1 MSKELTPK
9 DIIYEFDI
17 ENMGERETLDSMPQY
32 LDVIK
37 NIKTAMSIDKEGFN
51 VYLIDDF
58 SNESLK
64 EIMQY
69 VDKIVENK
77 SKPKD
82 ICYVLYEDEKAP
94 KPIVVSTGG
103 GNKLKEI
110 FEEMQNEYLECTY
123 EFYNNSSNK
132 EKEEIQEGIHKKR
145 NELIGDLIDL
155 AKERGFDIKS
165 TNSGF
170 TFIPLSKGKE
180 MSEDEYDTLGK
191 ERKEEILETAKILK
205 EKAKDTLEELKDF
218 EVKDLEKIKQIMG
231 IYYINEMGDLRE
243 DFKDM
248 FVEDEVVVDYIDIV
262 CNAIE
267 TKLIENYSLNYD
279 EDEEQINEI
288 IYKYIIN
295 VIVDNSG
302 NQVPPVI
309 FEQDPTITNLI
320 GNIEYENHKGV
331 YSTNVGFIKG
341 GSLLKSNEGCLIIRI
356 NSLLRNPLA
365 YSQLKKS
372 LLTEKVDIAINSNH
386 YETISL
392 NTLKP
397 EPIAIKTK
405 IILIGDY
412 ETYDLLYNYDED
424 FKKIFTI
431 KAECNPVQN
440 IDNNLKNSLVFE
452 INKIC
457 YENNFRSLT
466 NGGIREVAKIMS
478 KRVESKN
485 KIYYD
490 KYEIKKILILANN
503 KVDRESRDEINENDI
518 IDVGY
523 TKDIMEKEI
532 LNHYT
537 EKKMLIDVTNS
548 KIGQVN
554 GLSVIDTGY
563 FSFGKPIKIT
573 CCCYKG
579 SGNIIDVQQESNL
592 SGSIH
597 SKSINIL
604 KGYMSNIN
612 GGYSRLP
619 VDFHLSFEQIYGKI
633 DGDSASVA
641 EIISMLSAL
650 SKIPVKQNI
659 ALTGSVNQFG
669 EVQPIG
675 GVNHKIEG
683 FFAACKVLDTIKG
696 KGVLI
701 PLSNADDLVLNE
713 EVEHEIKN
721 GNFHIYTMTSIDD
734 AIQVL
739 MGDSDENFESV
750 MLTISKELKKYSSRK

>member
-1 MSKELTPK
+1 MSNELAPK

-17 ENMGERETLDSMPQY
+17 EDMGARETLDSMPQY

-64 EIMQY
+64 DIMKY
-69 VDKIVENK
+69 VNKIFEHK

-82 ICYVLYEDEKAP
+82 ICYVLYEDEKLP
-94 KPIVVSTGG
+94 KPIFVSNGG
-103 GNKLKEI
+103 GNKLKEVL
-110 FEEMQNEYLECTY
+110 EELQDEYLECTFQ
-123 EFYNNSSNK
+123 FYNNSTNTEK
-132 EKEEIQEGIHKKR
+132 EDIQEEIQKKR
-145 NELIGDLIDL
+145 NELIGELIDI
-155 AKERGFDIKS
+155 AKDRGFDIKS

-180 MSEDEYDTLGK
+180 MSENEYDTLGK
-191 ERKEEILETAKILK
+191 ERKEEILDIAKMLK
-205 EKAKDTLEELKDF
+205 DKAKDTLEELKDF
-218 EVKDLEKIKQIMG
+218 EVRNLDKIKQIMEA
-231 IYYINEMGDLRE
+231 YYKIEMNDLIE
-243 DFKDM
+243 EYKDM
-248 FVEDEVVVDYIDIV
+248 FMEDEVIRNYIDIV

-267 TKLIENYSLNYD
+267 TGLTENYTLNYD
-279 EDEEQINEI
+279 DDEEQINEI
-288 IYKYIIN
+288 IYKYIVN
-295 VIVDNSG
+295 VIVDNS
-302 NQVPPVI
+302 NNTVPPVI
-309 FEQDPTITNLI
+309 FERDPNLTSLI

-331 YSTNVGFIKG
+331 YSTNIGFIKS
-341 GSLLKSNEGCLIIRI
+341 GSMLKANEGCLIIRI
-356 NSLLRNPLA
+356 NSLLNNPLA

-372 LLTEKVDIAINSNH
+372 LLTEEIDVACNSKH
-386 YETISL
+386 YEIVSS

-397 EPIAIKTK
+397 EPIPIKTK

-412 ETYDLLYNYDED
+412 ETYDLLYNLDED
-424 FKKIFTI
+424 FRKIFAI
-431 KAECNPVQN
+431 KAECNPLQDV
-440 IDNNLKNSLVFE
+440 DNDLKSSLVFE

-457 YENNFRSLT
+457 SENNFKSLT
-466 NGGIREVAKIMS
+466 NGAIREVAKILS
-478 KRVESKN
+478 K
-485 KIYYD
+485 KIENRKKIFYD
-490 KYEIKKILILANN
+490 KYAIKKLLILASN
-503 KVDRESRDEINENDI
+503 KVNGESRDEINENDI
-518 IDVGY
+518 IEVGY

-579 SGNIIDVQQESNL
+579 AGNIIDVQQESNL

-604 KGYMSNIN
+604 KGYISTIN
-612 GGYSRLP
+612 GGFTRLP

-641 EIISMLSAL
+641 EIMCMLSAL
-650 SKIPVKQNI
+650 SKIPLKQNI

-683 FFAACKVLDTIKG
+683 FFAACKVLDTVQG

-701 PLSNADDLVLNE
+701 PLSNAEDLVLNE
-713 EVEHEIKN
+713 EVEIEIKN
-721 GNFHIYTMTSIDD
+721 GNFHIYTMTSIED
-734 AIQVL
+734 AIGVL
-739 MGDSDENFESV
+739 MGDSDENMETV
-750 MLTISKELKKYSSRK
+750 MIAINKELKKYNSRK